1 MNAKKKTTPDFET
14 AMLELEELVSEIEEG
29 NLSLEESLKKFEK
42 GVKLS
47 RICQQTLSDAEQRV
61 KILSAD
67 GEQDFDVENSDTD
80 DMDLD

>member
-1 MNAKKKTTPDFET
+1 
-14 AMLELEELVSEIEEG
+14 MLELEELVSEIEEG